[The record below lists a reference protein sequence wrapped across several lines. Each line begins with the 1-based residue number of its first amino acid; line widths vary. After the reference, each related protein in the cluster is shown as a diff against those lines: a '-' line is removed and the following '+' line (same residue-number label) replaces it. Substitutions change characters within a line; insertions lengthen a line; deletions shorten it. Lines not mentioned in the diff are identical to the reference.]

1 MNSSICLVECPRVQR
16 DKTIS
21 RLLWHSEEPI
31 SSGGARRIAERDWCM
46 ARRARV
52 RGPKFEVFRTSN
64 PELRTSDRA
73 FPPRLAPHLLRSVP
87 PADFFSIL
95 LVWREYCG
103 IQFQQA
109 VVAVGYMFDCEETI
123 ANVDSARHHASVYEK
138 SKVPVRSV
146 LEEP

>member
-21 RLLWHSEEPI
+21 RLLLHSEEPI

-46 ARRARV
+46 ASRARV
-52 RGPKFEVFRTSN
+52 RGFPNFEPRTTNFGSR
-64 PELRTSDRA
+64 LS
-73 FPPRLAPHLLRSVP
+73 PRLTPHLLRSVP
-87 PADFFSIL
+87 SADLFSIL

-138 SKVPVRSV
+138 SKVPVRGV
-146 LEEP
+146 LEEPAYDG